1 MNHHNHNRTRS
12 IQHWIEYHLNRLKVK
27 GYSEQT
33 VYHRTKTLRYFKNFC
48 SEANI
53 TDIQEVTRATVLNYQ
68 NYLYQYRKR
77 DGKPLT
83 LGTQA
88 ERLQALNS
96 FFGDLTKAGILLF
109 NPAADIEYPKKGDRL
124 PKAILNPE
132 EVELVMNAT
141 DLSKP
146 EGVRNRAI
154 LEVLYSTGIRRAEA
168 CNLTLGD
175 VDYDRQLVMVRQGKG
190 NRDRMVPI
198 GERALIWLEKYIT
211 EARPNFQPEKGQQVV
226 FLMSDGVPMEPNRL
240 SETVHRIIDRAG
252 INKSGSCHLL
262 RHSCATAMHENG
274 CDIRLIQELLG
285 HKKLETTQIYTKVSL
300 HALQQAHAKFHP
312 AKMK

>member
-1 MNHHNHNRTRS
+1 MNHHNRNRS
-12 IQHWIEYHLNRLKVK
+12 IAHWIEYHLNRLKVK

-33 VYHRTKTLRYFKNFC
+33 VFHRTKTLRYFKNFC
-48 SEANI
+48 NEASI
-53 TDIQEVTRATVLNYQ
+53 SDVQEVTRATVLNYQ
-68 NYLYQYRKR
+68 NYLYQYRKL

-88 ERLQALNS
+88 ERLQALNR

-124 PKAILNPE
+124 PKAILNPD
-132 EVELVMNAT
+132 EVEQVLNVP
-141 DLSKP
+141 DLKKP

-198 GERALIWLEKYIT
+198 GQRALAWLEKYIT
-211 EARPNFQPEKGQQVV
+211 EARPTFQPEKGEQVV
-226 FLMSDGVPMEPNRL
+226 FLMPDGVPMQPNRL
-240 SETVHRIIDRAG
+240 SETVHRTIDKAG
-252 INKSGSCHLL
+252 INKTGSCHLL
-262 RHSCATAMHENG
+262 RHSFATALHENG
-274 CDIRLIQELLG
+274 CDIRHIQEMLG
-285 HKKLETTQIYTKVSL
+285 HKKLETTQLYTKVSL
-300 HALQQAHAKFHP
+300 RELQKAHARFHP